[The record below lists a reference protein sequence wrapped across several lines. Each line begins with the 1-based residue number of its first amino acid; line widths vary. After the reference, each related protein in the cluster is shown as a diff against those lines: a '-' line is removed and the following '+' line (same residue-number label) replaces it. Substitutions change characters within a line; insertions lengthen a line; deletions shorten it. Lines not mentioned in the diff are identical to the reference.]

1 MQNSYIKNYLHLHFI
16 VFIWG
21 FTAVLGALITI
32 NAIPLVWYRV
42 LLASLFILLFILIRK
57 SSLKVSLRSLMKF
70 LFGGAIIGLHWITF
84 FYAIKVSNVSITLA
98 TMSTGALFTT
108 LLQLLLFKE
117 KIIKYELIF
126 GLLAIV
132 GLFMIFNAET
142 GFTVGIIYA
151 LISSFLSASFAI
163 LNAEM
168 VKTHEPITISF
179 YELFFATLVI
189 TIILLF
195 NNAFTVDFFKLQIN
209 DWLYLIILSSV
220 CTAYAFVAST
230 KVLKSVSPFTMMLTI
245 NLEPVYGI
253 LLALLIFRS
262 NEVMDINFY
271 IGAILILVT
280 VILNGLIKYRPTIF
294 QFKSK

>member
-70 LFGGAIIGLHWITF
+70 LFGGAVIGLHWITF

-108 LLQLLLFKE
+108 LLQLLIFKE
-117 KIIKYELIF
+117 KIVKYELIF

-195 NNAFTVDFFKLQIN
+195 NNAFTADFFKLEMS
-209 DWLYLIILSSV
+209 DWFYLIILSSI

-230 KVLKSVSPFTMMLTI
+230 KVLKSVSAFTMMLTI

-262 NEVMDINFY
+262 KEVMDINFY

>member
-1 MQNSYIKNYLHLHFI
+1 
-16 VFIWG
+16 
-21 FTAVLGALITI
+21 
-32 NAIPLVWYRV
+32 
-42 LLASLFILLFILIRK
+42 
-57 SSLKVSLRSLMKF
+57 
-70 LFGGAIIGLHWITF
+70 
-84 FYAIKVSNVSITLA
+84 
-98 TMSTGALFTT
+98 MSTGALFTT
-108 LLQLLLFKE
+108 LLQLLIFKE
-117 KIIKYELIF
+117 RIVKYELIF

-168 VKTHEPITISF
+168 VKTHEAITISF

-195 NNAFTVDFFKLQIN
+195 NNAFTADFFKLEMS
-209 DWLYLIILSSV
+209 DWFYLIILSSI

-230 KVLKSVSPFTMMLTI
+230 KVLKSVSAFTMMLTI

-262 NEVMDINFY
+262 KEVMDINFY

>member
-42 LLASLFILLFILIRK
+42 LLASLFILLFIFIRK
-57 SSLKVSLRSLMKF
+57 SSLKISLRSLMKF

-168 VKTHEPITISF
+168 VKTHEAITISF
-179 YELFFATLVI
+179 YELFFATLFI
-189 TIILLF
+189 TVILLF

-262 NEVMDINFY
+262 KEVMDVNFY
-271 IGAILILVT
+271 IGAVLILVT

>member
-117 KIIKYELIF
+117 KIVKYELIF

-195 NNAFTVDFFKLQIN
+195 NNAFTADFFKLEMS
-209 DWLYLIILSSV
+209 DWFYLIILSSI

-230 KVLKSVSPFTMMLTI
+230 KVLKSVSAFTMMLTI

>member
-70 LFGGAIIGLHWITF
+70 LFGGAVIGLHWITF

-108 LLQLLLFKE
+108 LLQLLIFKE
-117 KIIKYELIF
+117 KIVKYELIF

-195 NNAFTVDFFKLQIN
+195 NNAFTADFFKLEMS
-209 DWLYLIILSSV
+209 DWFYLIILSSI

-230 KVLKSVSPFTMMLTI
+230 KVLKSVSAFTMMLTI

>member
-1 MQNSYIKNYLHLHFI
+1 MQNSYIKIYLHLHFI

-70 LFGGAIIGLHWITF
+70 LFGGAVIGLHWITF

-108 LLQLLLFKE
+108 LLQLLIFKE
-117 KIIKYELIF
+117 KIVKYELIF

-168 VKTHEPITISF
+168 VKTHEAITISF

-195 NNAFTVDFFKLQIN
+195 NNAFTADFFKLEMS
-209 DWLYLIILSSV
+209 DWFYLIILSSI

-230 KVLKSVSPFTMMLTI
+230 KVLKSVSAFTMMLTI

-271 IGAILILVT
+271 IGAILILAT

>member
-42 LLASLFILLFILIRK
+42 LLASLFILLFIFIRK

-108 LLQLLLFKE
+108 LLQLLIFKE
-117 KIIKYELIF
+117 KIVKYELIF
-126 GLLAIV
+126 SLLAIV

-142 GFTVGIIYA
+142 GFAVGIIYA

-168 VKTHEPITISF
+168 VKTHDAVIISF

-195 NNAFTVDFFKLQIN
+195 NNAFTADFFKLQMS
-209 DWLYLIILSSV
+209 DWFYLIILSSI

-230 KVLKSVSPFTMMLTI
+230 KVLKSVSAFTMMLTI

-262 NEVMDINFY
+262 KEVMDINFY

>member
-108 LLQLLLFKE
+108 LLQLLIFKE
-117 KIIKYELIF
+117 KIVKYELIF

-195 NNAFTVDFFKLQIN
+195 NNAFTADFFKLEMS
-209 DWLYLIILSSV
+209 DWFYLIILSSI

-230 KVLKSVSPFTMMLTI
+230 KVLKSVSAFTMMLTI

>member
-70 LFGGAIIGLHWITF
+70 LFGGAVIGLHWITF

-108 LLQLLLFKE
+108 LLQLLIFKE
-117 KIIKYELIF
+117 KIVKYELIF

-195 NNAFTVDFFKLQIN
+195 NNAFTADFFKLEMS
-209 DWLYLIILSSV
+209 DWFYLIILSSI

-230 KVLKSVSPFTMMLTI
+230 KVLKSVSAFTMMLTI

-262 NEVMDINFY
+262 KEVMDINFY
-271 IGAILILVT
+271 IGAILILAT

>member
-21 FTAVLGALITI
+21 FTAILGALITI

-70 LFGGAIIGLHWITF
+70 LFGGAVIGLHWITF

-108 LLQLLLFKE
+108 LLQLLIFKE
-117 KIIKYELIF
+117 KIVKYELIF

-195 NNAFTVDFFKLQIN
+195 NNAFTADFFKLEMS
-209 DWLYLIILSSV
+209 DWFYLIILSSI

-230 KVLKSVSPFTMMLTI
+230 KVLKSVSAFTMMLTI